1 MTRTAAFLVSTLVCA
16 SVLSG
21 CGGQSAYCDAV
32 DKGKASLNTFGEKRT
47 DAAYAGYAKVLD
59 GVAKVAPKTIK
70 KDWTALADVT
80 KGVIAAQKAVD
91 LKLEEMTVTAKVK
104 KLSAAQLKQLNTAYE
119 AFNATTAQRTAV
131 VKNVKQEC
139 KITLK

>member
-21 CGGQSAYCDAV
+21 CGGKSAYCEAI
-32 DKGKASLNTFGEKRT
+32 DKDKASLNTFGEKRT
-47 DAAYAGYAKVLD
+47 DAAYAGYAKVLE
-59 GVAKVAPKTIK
+59 GVAKVAPTTIK

-80 KGVIAAQKAVD
+80 KGVIAAQKKVD
-91 LKLEEMTVTAKVK
+91 LKLEEMTVTSKVK

>member
-1 MTRTAAFLVSTLVCA
+1 MKRFAALVVVTTVA
-16 SVLSG
+16 ATTLSG
-21 CGGQSAYCDAV
+21 CGGGNAYCDAV
-32 DKGKASLNTFGEKRT
+32 DHGKTTLNTFGQKRT
-47 DAAYAGYAKVLD
+47 DEAYATYAKVFD
-59 GVAKVAPKTIK
+59 GVAKVAPTSIR

-80 KGVIAAQKAVD
+80 KGVISAQKGVG
-91 LKLEEMTVTAKVK
+91 LSLEDMTDTAKVK
-104 KLSAAQLKQLNTAYE
+104 KLTTAQLKKLNTAYK

>member
-1 MTRTAAFLVSTLVCA
+1 MTRKAALLISTLVCA

-21 CGGQSAYCDAV
+21 CGGGSAYCDAV
-32 DKGKASLNTFGEKRT
+32 EKDQKSLNTFGEKRT
-47 DAAYAGYAKVLD
+47 DAAYASYAKVFD
-59 GVAKVAPKTIK
+59 GVAKVAPKTIA

-80 KGVIAAQKAVD
+80 KGVIAAQKAVK
-91 LKLEEMTVTAKVK
+91 LKLEDMTDAAKVK
-104 KLSAAQLKQLNTAYE
+104 KLSEAQLKQLNTAYQ
-119 AFNATTAQRTAV
+119 AFNGTTEQRRAV

>member
-21 CGGQSAYCDAV
+21 CGGGSAYCDAV
-32 DKGKASLNTFGEKRT
+32 DKDKASLNTFGEKRT
-47 DAAYAGYAKVLD
+47 DAAYAGYASVLE

-70 KDWTALADVT
+70 KDWTTLADVT
-80 KGVIAAQKAVD
+80 KGVIAAQKTVD
-91 LKLEEMTVTAKVK
+91 LKLEEMTITAKVK

>member
-1 MTRTAAFLVSTLVCA
+1 MIKKD
-16 SVLSG
+16 
-21 CGGQSAYCDAV
+21 QD
-32 DKGKASLNTFGEKRT
+32 SLNTFGEKRT
-47 DAAYAGYAKVLD
+47 DAAYASYAKVFE
-59 GVAKVAPKTIK
+59 GVAKVAPKDIN

-80 KGVIAAQKAVD
+80 KGVIAAQKTVN
-91 LKLEEMTVTAKVK
+91 LKLEEMTDKTKVK

-119 AFNATTAQRTAV
+119 AFNGTTAQRTAV

>member
-16 SVLSG
+16 TVLSG
-21 CGGQSAYCDAV
+21 CGGGSAYCDAV
-32 DKGKASLNTFGEKRT
+32 DKDKASLNTFGKKRT
-47 DAAYAGYAKVLD
+47 DAAYASYAKVFE
-59 GVAKVAPKTIK
+59 GVAKVAPKAIK
-70 KDWTALADVT
+70 KDWTSLADVT

-91 LKLEEMTVTAKVK
+91 LKLEDMTDAAKVK
-104 KLSAAQLKQLNTAYE
+104 KLTERSSSSSTPRMRRSTE
-119 AFNATTAQRTAV
+119 RPAQRTAV